1 MKKFSQML
9 LFFLAFGGM
18 GALLVLIFVIYI
30 ITSELWEEI
39 LFIIATL
46 ILGVVF
52 SRVKFPKIIYTLG
65 FLGLIIG
72 LLGVFTIAF
81 YSIFIEKIDEKIMY
95 SFVSLTGI
103 GLIINFN
110 FLHGKEPQ

>member
-1 MKKFSQML
+1 MKKFALML
-9 LFFLAFGGM
+9 LLFLVFGGM
-18 GALLVLIFVIYI
+18 EAFLSLFGIIYI
-30 ITSELWEEI
+30 ISKLWGVI
-39 LFIIATL
+39 LFIVATP
-46 ILGVVF
+46 ILGVIF
-52 SRVKFPKIIYTLG
+52 SKVKFPKIIYTLG

-81 YSIFIEKIDEKIMY
+81 YSIFIEKIDEEIMY

>member
-1 MKKFSQML
+1 MKKFALML
-9 LFFLAFGGM
+9 LLFLVFGGM
-18 GALLVLIFVIYI
+18 EAFLSLFGVIYI
-30 ITSELWEEI
+30 ISKLWGVI
-39 LFIIATL
+39 LFIVATP
-46 ILGVVF
+46 ILGVIF
-52 SRVKFPKIIYTLG
+52 SKVKFPKIIYTLS

-72 LLGVFTIAF
+72 LLGDFTIAF
-81 YSIFIEKIDEKIMY
+81 YSIFIEKIDEEIMY

>member
-18 GALLVLIFVIYI
+18 GGLLVLIFVIYI

-81 YSIFIEKIDEKIMY
+81 YSILLKR
-95 SFVSLTGI
+95 
-103 GLIINFN
+103 
-110 FLHGKEPQ
+110 